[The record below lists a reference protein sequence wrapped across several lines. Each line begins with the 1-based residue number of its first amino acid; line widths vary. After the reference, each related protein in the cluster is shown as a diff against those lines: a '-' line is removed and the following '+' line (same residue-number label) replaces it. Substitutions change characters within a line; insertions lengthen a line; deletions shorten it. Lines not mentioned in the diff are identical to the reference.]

1 MSGKSLYE
9 MFAVMAVMAQTG
21 YVCTARLQMLP
32 YDAISHTHWNSSDD
46 ISGGKSTFMVEMV
59 EANDALTYA
68 TENSLIL
75 FDEIGRGTATYDGLA
90 LAQAMIEY
98 VHTQIKAQMMFSN
111 SLHEVTEIVSM
122 THQLTYTLKAS
133 NKKIHMVLHPS

>member
-1 MSGKSLYE
+1 MRRIG
-9 MFAVMAVMAQTG
+9 
-21 YVCTARLQMLP
+21 C
-32 YDAISHTHWNSSDD
+32 DD

-98 VHTQIKAQMMFSN
+98 VHTQIKAQMMFSTHYHELTKLSEKHDLITN
-111 SLHEVTEIVSM
+111 LHVQS
-122 THQLTYTLKAS
+122 Y
-133 NKKIHMVLHPS
+133 